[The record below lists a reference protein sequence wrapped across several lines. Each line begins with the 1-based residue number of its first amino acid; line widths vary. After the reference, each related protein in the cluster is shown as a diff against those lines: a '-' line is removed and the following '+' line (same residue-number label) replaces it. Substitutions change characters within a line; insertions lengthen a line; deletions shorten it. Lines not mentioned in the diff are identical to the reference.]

1 MPRTFFFDCSSPS
14 PDWKPEERKGK
25 ERGLFVSRG
34 GIMSVGPQSAE
45 QPQGQSLPLVR
56 ICSNRSG
63 EGRRPLFEAP
73 FLVGNIWV
81 VVIGTNG
88 LNCAQFIWFDSDSG
102 HVHKRPNKFFL
113 ERILSCLQWRGLP
126 SPHTFLPP
134 PPPLFVSGAQ
144 LVTPVNLPRH
154 RGK

>member
-1 MPRTFFFDCSSPS
+1 METRGAQ
-14 PDWKPEERKGK
+14 EE

-81 VVIGTNG
+81 VIGTNG
-88 LNCAQFIWFDSDSG
+88 LSCTQFIWFDSDSG
-102 HVHKRPNKFFL
+102 HVQKRPNKFFP
-113 ERILSCLQWRGLP
+113 ERILSSLQWQGVTFPTYFFATAATTFCVWCSTGHACQLATP
-126 SPHTFLPP
+126 SRE
-134 PPPLFVSGAQ
+134 VSGNWGRN
-144 LVTPVNLPRH
+144 TVNTR
-154 RGK
+154 